1 MNIYSAVKEG
11 TKILKKNFIKSAQL
25 DSEILLAKAIDTDRK
40 YILLNQNNIIDQKN
54 LISFRKLINY
64 RIKKKPIAQ
73 ITNKKFFW
81 NSEFFITSDI
91 LIPRPDSEI
100 IIESVIKLFR
110 NKNNLNVLDIGV
122 GSGCLLLSILQERK
136 DFYGTG

>member
-64 RIKKKPIAQ
+64 RIKKNRLHKLLIK
-73 ITNKKFFW
+73 NFF
-81 NSEFFITSDI
+81 
-91 LIPRPDSEI
+91 
-100 IIESVIKLFR
+100 
-110 NKNNLNVLDIGV
+110 
-122 GSGCLLLSILQERK
+122 
-136 DFYGTG
+136 GTQSFS